1 MTENKDMKHTLFK
14 KQDLILIAVVLA
26 AAALLFLGTKLMHK
40 SPAEVVEISV
50 DGNVVETLDLAKDQE
65 LTIDGASGGTNHL
78 IIKDGEV
85 WVSEATCPDKI
96 CVHQGKIH
104 MDGEIIVCLPNR
116 DTSLLVEIPMEG
128 VLFCCQA

>member
-1 MTENKDMKHTLFK
+1 MKFALTIIQLLCG
-14 KQDLILIAVVLA
+14 LILIAVVLA

-50 DGNVVETLDLAKDQE
+50 DGNVVKTLDLAKDQE

-104 MDGEIIVCLPNR
+104 MDGEIIVCLPNKM
-116 DTSLLVEIPMEG
+116 TAQIKSVK
-128 VLFCCQA
+128 